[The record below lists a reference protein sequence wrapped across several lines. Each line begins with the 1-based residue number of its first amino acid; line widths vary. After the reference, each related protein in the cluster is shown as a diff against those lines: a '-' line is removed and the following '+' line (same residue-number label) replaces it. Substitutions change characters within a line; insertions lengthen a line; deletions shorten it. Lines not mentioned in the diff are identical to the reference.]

1 MSDVKKGKV
10 WAIATGPG
18 SSDLIT
24 VRAARQLGELDV
36 LYAPRGAREAI
47 ALRCLSC
54 VNFYLLRSISKSAI
68 SR

>member
-1 MSDVKKGKV
+1 MFYTKQRRRPDERCEKGKV

-36 LYAPRGAREAI
+36 LYAPRAQGR
-47 ALRCLSC
+47 R
-54 VNFYLLRSISKSAI
+54 
-68 SR
+68 

>member
-36 LYAPRGAREAI
+36 LYAPRAQGR
-47 ALRCLSC
+47 R
-54 VNFYLLRSISKSAI
+54 
-68 SR
+68 